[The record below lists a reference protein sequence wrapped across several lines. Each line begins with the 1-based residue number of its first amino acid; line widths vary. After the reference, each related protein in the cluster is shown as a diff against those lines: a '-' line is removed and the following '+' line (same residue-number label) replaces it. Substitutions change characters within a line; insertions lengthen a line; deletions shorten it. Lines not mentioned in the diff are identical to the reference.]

1 MDALAPFRIPA
12 ATLKADEATYN
23 WELGP
28 EFLAIF
34 DDEHEAVKGL
44 FSVDMNLFRSGGMVH
59 LEFLINGLVDTICD
73 RCSVA
78 IEMPVYAEY
87 QLLVKYGDPADSTDE
102 VVFVDQDA
110 PDFNAGKHIYDFIML
125 AIPIS
130 QRIPDCETMEN
141 SPCDRTVLSYLAEN
155 PIDENTPRD
164 KDSPW
169 DDLKNVIEN

>member
-28 EFLAIF
+28 DFLAIF
-34 DDEHEAVKGL
+34 DDEHVAIQGL
-44 FSVDMNLFRSGGMVH
+44 FSVEMNLFRSGGLVH
-59 LEFLINGLVDTICD
+59 LDFLINGLVDTICD

-102 VVFVDQDA
+102 AVFVDQDA

-125 AIPIS
+125 SIPIS
-130 QRIPDCETMEN
+130 QRIPGCETMEN
-141 SPCDRTVLSYLAEN
+141 SPCDQTVLSYLAQN
-155 PIDENTPRD
+155 QIDEISLRE

-169 DDLKNVIEN
+169 DDLKNVIDN